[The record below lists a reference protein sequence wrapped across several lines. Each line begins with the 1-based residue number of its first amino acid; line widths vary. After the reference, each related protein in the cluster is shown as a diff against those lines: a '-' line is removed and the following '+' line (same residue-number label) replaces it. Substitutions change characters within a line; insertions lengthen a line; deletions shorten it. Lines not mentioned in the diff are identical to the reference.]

1 MFNFVDRYLIGLLPW
16 LRRQPARRQ
25 QRTCANCRQRILRNH
40 SWTTYHGRI
49 VHRNCAEPVKRHV
62 EKITCTLVA
71 GCPQCNAPLVD
82 DKCSAQCDQKG
93 GQ

>member
-1 MFNFVDRYLIGLLPW
+1 MLNIIDRYLIGLLPW

-62 EKITCTLVA
+62 EKITLPT
-71 GCPQCNAPLVD
+71 CPQCNAPLVD
-82 DKCSAQCDQKG
+82 GKCSAQCTKKG